1 MCKYCEET
9 SCLSEIEYSLKETE
23 YNLKGQNYGNV
34 KSAIART
41 RMDIRPEDD
50 LWQIDTEVV
59 VLVQDEESERPR
71 VYGEWSD
78 ALNINYC
85 PMCGKKLRKE

>member
-9 SCLSEIEYSLKETE
+9 SCLSEIDYD
-23 YNLKGQNYGNV
+23 LKGQDYGDV
-34 KSAIART
+34 QSAIART
-41 RMDIRPEDD
+41 RMDIRQEDD
-50 LWQIDTEVV
+50 LWQIDTEIV

-71 VYGEWSD
+71 IYGKWSD

-85 PMCGKKLRKE
+85 PMCGKRLREE

>member
-9 SCLSEIEYSLKETE
+9 SCLSEIDYD
-23 YNLKGQNYGNV
+23 LKGQGYGDV
-34 KSAIART
+34 QSAIART

-50 LWQIDTEVV
+50 LWQIDTEIV
-59 VLVQDEESERPR
+59 VLVQDEESERPKI
-71 VYGEWSD
+71 YGKWSD

-85 PMCGKKLRKE
+85 PMCGKRLREEQ

>member
-23 YNLKGQNYGNV
+23 YNLKGQNYGDV

-50 LWQIDTEVV
+50 LWQIDTEIV

>member
-9 SCLSEIEYSLKETE
+9 SCLSEIEYSLK
-23 YNLKGQNYGNV
+23 GQNYGDV

>member
-1 MCKYCEET
+1 MCEYCEET
-9 SCLSEIEYSLKETE
+9 SCLSEIDYD
-23 YNLKGQNYGNV
+23 LKGQGYGDV
-34 KSAIART
+34 QSVIART

-50 LWQIDTEVV
+50 LWQIDTEIV
-59 VLVQDEESERPR
+59 VLVQNEEDERPR

-85 PMCGKKLRKE
+85 PMCGKRLRKE

>member
-9 SCLSEIEYSLKETE
+9 SCLSEIEY
-23 YNLKGQNYGNV
+23 NLNGQDYGDV

-41 RMDIRPEDD
+41 RMDVRPEDD
-50 LWQIDTEVV
+50 LWQIDTEIV

>member
-23 YNLKGQNYGNV
+23 YNLKGQNYGDV

-85 PMCGKKLRKE
+85 PMCGKRLRKE

>member
-23 YNLKGQNYGNV
+23 YNLKGQNYGDV

>member
-9 SCLSEIEYSLKETE
+9 SCLSEIDYD
-23 YNLKGQNYGNV
+23 LKGQDYGDMQ
-34 KSAIART
+34 SAIART

-50 LWQIDTEVV
+50 LWQIDTEIV
-59 VLVQDEESERPR
+59 VLVQNEENERPR
-71 VYGEWSD
+71 IYGKWSD

-85 PMCGKKLRKE
+85 PMCGKRLREE

>member
-9 SCLSEIEYSLKETE
+9 SCLSEIDYD
-23 YNLKGQNYGNV
+23 LKGQGHGDV
-34 KSAIART
+34 QSAIART

-71 VYGEWSD
+71 IYGEWSD

-85 PMCGKKLRKE
+85 PMCGKRLREEQ

>member
-23 YNLKGQNYGNV
+23 YNLKGQNYGDV

-41 RMDIRPEDD
+41 RMDIKPEDD
-50 LWQIDTEVV
+50 LWQIDTEIV